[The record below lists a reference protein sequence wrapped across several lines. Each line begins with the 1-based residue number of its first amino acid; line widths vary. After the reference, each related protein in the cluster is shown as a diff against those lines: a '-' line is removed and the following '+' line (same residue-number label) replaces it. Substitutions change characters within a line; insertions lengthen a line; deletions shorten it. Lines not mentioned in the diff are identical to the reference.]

1 MGRRSNSRPDP
12 RRLLPFG
19 IESLEARQLFSVA
32 APTDVSATS
41 PSSNRIDLS
50 WTELSPRVSGFE
62 IQRATDGGAFTALTT
77 VGSVAQYSDT
87 GLTAG
92 AKYTYRLRA
101 LRAGGASDFSYP
113 ITDNTLAYFGDNH
126 HPQAA
131 RIHNYQWAYPV
142 SRVNPITTHR
152 NNVFYVGQPIIFT
165 FQWDQGQAKSYEVR
179 DYFGQLVASGAAP
192 APGTQLTINV
202 KRPGWYKLYV
212 FGSVADPTFGD
223 SLGGTIF
230 CIYRND
236 PNFPTMPGKEVVDPD
251 PGMDEVVRGVTGMGP
266 QRLKVDDATNPDA
279 AIAAVAP
286 EVALDKQYYLPYDP
300 VRNRSLLL
308 AFANGT
314 RNINDPSQDATYL
327 AGVRKIVQRFH
338 NDIKY
343 YEGRNEPNFF
353 ETPEQYVQ
361 EIKAL
366 YETVKSIDPTC
377 KVIGP
382 GVVDILGGYGLQWL
396 DRFLAAGGGNY
407 IDAVSFH
414 AYNSV
419 NGDVA
424 EARRCLDGLKWEM
437 NKFGIGNME
446 IWQTE
451 QGSYA
456 AMYGTYDPR
465 HQGRWTM
472 LQRMVFE
479 QYGITKEH
487 NILWYDRSGY
497 WDIPAFWECWDD
509 GSLNPAA
516 SLMRVYSEEVFGTTF
531 TKSYDFGASGN
542 NMYVGNLYTG
552 PGKSVAAFMSAG
564 STDGKVHLAVQG
576 GNSLRVVSPF
586 GVAINV
592 PVVNGQAVIDVPEL
606 PVFVELAAG
615 QTIDVIPQDWG
626 PDLAL
631 QPGVTAKT
639 SGDGQHPLGG
649 SYQNSI
655 SKVFDGVHQSWYSNQ
670 SPDGDV
676 WYDHTVGQT
685 PWFELDLP
693 KAQSIGK
700 VVIYSGV
707 PWQWRGSLLDYE
719 LQYDNNGTW
728 TTIEHVQEDPKTIG
742 VYSEWERSTV
752 DSFYSDRYVFRHEFA
767 PVTTSKIRILAHAV
781 TWGGGA
787 TQMESEAGGQTGFP
801 LMNLSEVEVYA
812 PTASPSASLTAPPMT
827 TSASAYTYTV
837 NYSSAAGIDLSTIG
851 TDDFVASAGRHW
863 RMMAQVAAIAFHRND
878 PRHTRVTV
886 TYSLAPRGGW
896 TAATNGLYNL
906 AMQDG
911 SVRDLDGNTIGN
923 GLLGSLQ
930 VNIGASAK
938 ARRARRASA

>member
-1 MGRRSNSRPDP
+1 MGKRFRSHRRS
-12 RRLLPFG
+12 RRSAPFG
-19 IESLEARQLFSVA
+19 IETLEPRTFFTTAAPAGVA
-32 APTDVSATS
+32 ASA
-41 PSSNRIDLS
+41 PSSTRIDLT
-50 WTELSPRVSGFE
+50 WTESSPNITGFQ
-62 IQRATDGGAFTALTT
+62 IQRAIDGGAFAPLVN
-77 VGSVAQYSDT
+77 VGNVTHVSDT
-87 GLTAG
+87 LVTAG
-92 AKYTYRLRA
+92 TKYTYRLRA
-101 LRAGGASDFSYP
+101 SGAGGTSDYSVP
-113 ITDNTLAYFGDNH
+113 ITDNTLAYFGDNG
-126 HPQAA
+126 HPAPA
-131 RIHNYQWAYPV
+131 RIHNYQCAYPV
-142 SRVNPITTHR
+142 SRVNPITNHR
-152 NNVFYVGQPIIFT
+152 NNVFYVGQPVVFT
-165 FQWDQGQAKSYEVR
+165 FQWDQGQAKTYEVR
-179 DYFGQLVASGAAP
+179 DYYGQLILGGAAP
-192 APGTQLTINV
+192 APGTSLTLRI
-202 KRPGWYKLYV
+202 RQPGWYKLYV
-212 FGSVADPTFGD
+212 FGATNDPTFGD

-230 CIYRND
+230 NVFRSD
-236 PNFPTMPGKEVVDPD
+236 PNFPAMPGKEVVDPD

-300 VRNRSLLL
+300 VRNRSDLL
-308 AFANGT
+308 AFPNGT
-314 RNINDPSQDATYL
+314 RNLSDPSQDAVYL
-327 AGVRKIVQRFH
+327 AGVRKIVERFH

-366 YETVKSIDPTC
+366 YETVKSVDPTC

-419 NGDVA
+419 NGDVSL
-424 EARRCLDGLKWEM
+424 ARRCLDGLKWEM
-437 NKFGIGNME
+437 NKFGVGNME

-472 LQRMVFE
+472 LQRMIFE

-487 NILWYDRSGY
+487 NVLWYDRSGY
-497 WDIPAFWECWDD
+497 WDVPAFWECWDD

-516 SLMRVYSEEVFGTTF
+516 PLMRVYSEEVFGTTYS
-531 TKSYDFGASGN
+531 KAYDFGASGQ

-564 STDGKVHLAVQG
+564 STDGKVHLSVTG
-576 GNSLRVVSPF
+576 GTSLRVVSAF

-606 PVFVELAAG
+606 PVYVEMAAG

-639 SGDGQHPLGG
+639 SGNGQHPLGG

-655 SKVFDGVHQSWYSNQ
+655 SKVFDGIHQSWYSNQ

-676 WYDHTVGQT
+676 WYDNTPAGQT

-693 KAQSIGK
+693 AAQSVNK

-719 LQYDNNGTW
+719 LQYDNNGNW
-728 TTIEHVQEDPKTIG
+728 TTIEHVQENPKSIG
-742 VYSEWERSTV
+742 VHSEWERSTV

-767 PVTTSKIRILAHAV
+767 PVTTGKIRILVHDV

-787 TQMESEAGGQTGFP
+787 TQMETEAGGQTGFHV
-801 LMNLSEVEVYA
+801 MNLSELEVYG
-812 PTASPSASLTAPPMT
+812 PTAAPSARLTAPVMSTAAPT
-827 TSASAYTYTV
+827 YNFTVTYT
-837 NYSSAAGIDLSTIG
+837 SAAGIDLSTIG
-851 TDDFVASAGRHW
+851 DDDFIATAGRRW
-863 RMMAQVAAIAFHRND
+863 RVMAHVTALAFRRRD
-878 PRHTRVTV
+878 PKHTSVTV
-886 TYSLAPRGGW
+886 TYSLSQPAGSW
-896 TAATNGLYNL
+896 TAANNGPYTLS
-906 AMQDG
+906 MQDN
-911 SVRDLDGNTIGN
+911 SVRDLNGNAT
-923 GLLGSLQ
+923 GSGISTGVQ
-930 VNIGASAK
+930 VNITAAT
-938 ARRARRASA
+938 R